1 MVTDTPDKGKYL
13 PVITKVDPPKVL
25 TVDLLREEIKG
36 RSVTA
41 DTLELTAEPYP
52 D

>member
-1 MVTDTPDKGKYL
+1 MVTDTPDKGKYF

-25 TVDLLREEIKG
+25 MVDLLSEEING
-36 RSVTA
+36 RTVTA
-41 DTLELTAEPYP
+41 DTLGLIAAPYP